1 MVGQMIGRYRVV
13 RPLGEGGM
21 ARVYAAEDT
30 NVGRQVAIKVLL
42 PEFSSSPGIVER
54 FMNEA
59 KAMGRIRHPGVVDV
73 FEVMVAPTGELCII
87 MELVV
92 GETLREALWKRGPL
106 PAPTALAVMEQLADT
121 VAAAHAE
128 RIIHRDLKPENV
140 FLVPDPL
147 DPQRPRV
154 RVLDFGIAKIE
165 DGSVKTATG
174 TQMGTATYMAPEQF
188 RNAKLV
194 DHRADVYALGCV
206 FFELCG
212 GQPPFGGRNLFEQM
226 QAHLTQPP
234 PLDRVPPTLP
244 PFVGPLLGRM
254 LEKDRERRIGSLAE
268 VVAIIRGGGA
278 PLPAATPPATG
289 EPGAAG
295 APAAAGTRTGMVIA
309 LVALVVVAIAVAAA
323 IALS

>member
-1 MVGQMIGRYRVV
+1 MIGQMIGRYRVV

-21 ARVYAAEDT
+21 ARVFVAEDT

-42 PEFSSSPGIVER
+42 PEYSNAPRVVER

-92 GETLREALWKRGPL
+92 GETLREALWKHGPL
-106 PAPTALAVMEQLADT
+106 PAPAALAVMEQLADT

-140 FLVPDPL
+140 ILVVDPL
-147 DPQRPRV
+147 EPQRPRV
-154 RVLDFGIAKIE
+154 RVLDFGIAKVE

-194 DHRADVYALGCV
+194 DHRADIYALGCV
-206 FFELCG
+206 FFELATG
-212 GQPPFGGRNLFEQM
+212 TPPLTGRNLFEQM

-234 PLDRVPPTLP
+234 PLDRLPPTLP
-244 PFVGPLLGRM
+244 PYVRTMIGQM
-254 LEKDRERRIGSLAE
+254 LEKERDRRTSSLGE
-268 VVAIIRGGGA
+268 VVATLRGGGGPA
-278 PLPAATPPATG
+278 PVAATALTTG
-289 EPGAAG
+289 
-295 APAAAGTRTGMVIA
+295 PAAAPGGSRGVVIA
-309 LVALVVVAIAVAAA
+309 LVAIVLVAAAVAAA